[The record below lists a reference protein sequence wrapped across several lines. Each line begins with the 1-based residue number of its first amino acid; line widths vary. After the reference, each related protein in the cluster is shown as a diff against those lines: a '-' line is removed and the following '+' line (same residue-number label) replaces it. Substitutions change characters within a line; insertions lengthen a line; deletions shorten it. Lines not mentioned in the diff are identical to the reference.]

1 MEKINSFT
9 FVQNCKLKIASSL
22 YRLNLFIE
30 KIQFQNNASK
40 IKTNTLPSK
49 TDSTKI
55 KFYTYKTTSW
65 STLIPGINI
74 STPKYLPTK
83 HFTGIGYALR
93 TLIAFVLLRL
103 SYTFKGTFTKE
114 KLLNLNN
121 LKSPF
126 FSFDN
131 NNIWIS
137 DKDFAL
143 RTLQGPSPQTIRKIR
158 KYDWILSKISDDLLI
173 ELTGINDLDLIYT
186 ELYIVDY
193 SIFEGLKTKNNF
205 QIGAPQ
211 ALFFQDSNKEI
222 LIPIAISITKEDNNL
237 YTPLDSTEAWTYAK
251 LSFLQNEVLYMPL
264 INHVVESHLW
274 MDPVII
280 STDFYLPKQH
290 PVYNLV
296 YPHLKG
302 NFAINKLA
310 YLLLLKPKAFFDQ
323 FSQYSNSEICKLL
336 KKGLEEFTINKKI
349 LPKDIELR
357 GVENIKYYPY
367 RDDAL
372 MIWEALSSYVENY
385 LNLFYTTENEIS
397 KDEYLIKWKINIKH
411 ELNINSDVSL
421 PILLTTILFNIYDH
435 NIHQNSLVEY
445 YTNPF
450 IATPLLGNLPQNKN
464 EITEAFLFKSHEDI
478 KSKIGFGFLIKII
491 SAQTEVFSAEK
502 FDSLLLNKPAEDLK
516 ECFLNIEKTIVC
528 RNTNRIRPY
537 TSALPSKIDNSI
549 KI

>member
-1 MEKINSFT
+1 MEKIHSFT
-9 FVQNCKLKIASSL
+9 LIQSLKLKFSAFL
-22 YRLNLFIE
+22 YNLNLIIE
-30 KIQFQNNASK
+30 KNQFKNNST
-40 IKTNTLPSK
+40 KTKRNTIPSK
-49 TDSTKI
+49 TVSTKI

-65 STLIPGINI
+65 STKIPGINI

-83 HFTGIGYALR
+83 HLLGIGYTLR
-93 TLIAFVLLRL
+93 TLIAFALFRI

-114 KLLNLNN
+114 MLLNLNN

-126 FSFDN
+126 FNFDS

-143 RTLQGPSPQTIRKIR
+143 RTLQGPSPQNIRKI
-158 KYDWILSKISDDLLI
+158 KKDDWILSKISNDLLI

-193 SIFEGLKTKNNF
+193 SIFEGLKPKNNF
-205 QIGAPQ
+205 PIGAPQ
-211 ALFFQDSNKEI
+211 ALFFQDVNKEI
-222 LIPIAISITKEDNNL
+222 LIPIAISITKEDDNL
-237 YTPLDSTEAWTYAK
+237 YTPLDSEEAWIYAK

-274 MDPVII
+274 MDPIVI
-280 STDFYLPKQH
+280 STDFYLHKKH
-290 PVYNLV
+290 PIHNLL
-296 YPHLKG
+296 YSHLKG

-323 FSQYSNSEICKLL
+323 FSQYTNSGTCKIL
-336 KKGLEEFTINKKI
+336 KKGFEEFTINKKI
-349 LPKDIELR
+349 LPKDIKIR

-372 MIWEALSSYVENY
+372 LIWEALSNYVENY
-385 LNLFYTTENEIS
+385 LDLFYTTENEIS
-397 KDEYLIKWKINIKH
+397 SDEYLNKWRRNVEQ
-411 ELNINSDVSL
+411 ELNISSDVSL

-435 NIHQNSLVEY
+435 NIHQNSLLEH

-450 IATPLLGNLPQNKN
+450 IATPLLGNVPQNKN
-464 EITEAFLFKSHEDI
+464 EITEAFLFESHADV
-478 KSKIGFGFLIKII
+478 KSKIGLAFLIKII
-491 SAQTEVFSAEK
+491 TAQTEVFSAEK
-502 FDSLLLNKPAEDLK
+502 FNSLPLNKPANDLQ
-516 ECFLNIEKTIVC
+516 ESFARIENTILN
-528 RNTNRIRPY
+528 RNKNRIKPY
-537 TSALPSKIDNSI
+537 TSVLPSKVDNSI